1 MTAPQTVLARSLDLD
16 RGQEGGMVRQSLQS
30 AMPPWAASELR
41 QVVRQR
47 GEVSLSQVPL
57 LAGTET
63 FSPPSMQL
71 LGKFQLHGV
80 NCFSSPRSQGET
92 ALPPPRTVTGSPRE
106 VPSCCLHSSPY
117 LSGFPRKTW
126 VSAHTTHALAFLLYY
141 S

>member
-1 MTAPQTVLARSLDLD
+1 MTAPQTVLTRSLDLD

-47 GEVSLSQVPL
+47 GEDSLSQVPL

-80 NCFSSPRSQGET
+80 NCFSSPRSGGGGGGDHRGGT
-92 ALPPPRTVTGSPRE
+92 RGGGDDCT
-106 VPSCCLHSSPY
+106 SSSQDCSRITQRGPLL
-117 LSGFPRKTW
+117 LS
-126 VSAHTTHALAFLLYY
+126 SQ
-141 S
+141 